1 MSNPDAY
8 KPTPNQVDPINATDY
23 PNDPDTV
30 NYNYILGTYNPPRPF
45 ESNYE
50 KTNYDIT
57 NFPKT
62 NYNQFNASLTNYQ
75 PVPEKEYKIIKDDV
89 NQLSICQSPDMIYQ
103 FPRDPQYNAPE
114 KYMCF
119 NNQSKLLEIN
129 KINGKWTIDDLSHSK
144 LHVKW
149 QGSQCKITTPNI
161 CSNDKLKEGCEATC
175 FITPN
180 NSVQIKYQNNIWR
193 SPNLESQAGPCSMT
207 AISED
212 TAQNSFCVCDKVLDK
227 PHLKTKAMMDDDR
240 TGKFWCSS

>member
-8 KPTPNQVDPINATDY
+8 KSTPNKVDFANSADY
-23 PNDPDTV
+23 PSDPDTV

-45 ESNYE
+45 ESNYQ

-75 PVPEKEYKIIKDDV
+75 PVPEKEYTIIESDV
-89 NQLSICQSPDMIYQ
+89 NQLSICQSPDMLYQ
-103 FPRDPQYNAPE
+103 LPRDPQYNDPE

-119 NNQSKLLEIN
+119 NNDSKLLEITKHDKN
-129 KINGKWTIDDLSHSK
+129 WSAKNLTNSK
-144 LHVKW
+144 VHIKW

-161 CSNDKLKEGCEATC
+161 CNRDALKEGCEATC
-175 FITPN
+175 FISPN
-180 NSVQIKYQNNIWR
+180 DAVQIKYKNNIWR
-193 SPNLESQAGPCSMT
+193 VPSLESQAGPCTMT

-212 TAQNSFCVCDKVLDK
+212 TAQKSYCNCDNVLERPNLMTKPTYDK
-227 PHLKTKAMMDDDR
+227 DLG
-240 TGKFWCSS
+240 GKFWCSS